1 MKKYLNFYL
10 KIFNLFFGGKMF
22 SIFEKACFRNAKI
35 WLSDHKDPEAIHHT
49 VVKQRGRLL
58 AVPDAIYSEDK

>member
-1 MKKYLNFYL
+1 
-10 KIFNLFFGGKMF
+10 MF

-58 AVPDAIYSEDK
+58 AVTDAIYSEDK